1 MSTLLYVDKMIS
13 KKRKANELENEYVS
27 DPFKSQVVSKWLS
40 MCPELKDHQDA
51 TIRLCKENNDYTFT
65 IANVGVVHITP
76 DELYAI
82 QDGKRVPLTTRE
94 LSGQTDSGGR
104 TKVGGDTIHR
114 AGPRLW
120 AHI

>member
-82 QDGKRVPLTTRE
+82 QDGKRVPLSTNTVPPPLYRFINGISSF
-94 LSGQTDSGGR
+94 LASS
-104 TKVGGDTIHR
+104 VY
-114 AGPRLW
+114 
-120 AHI
+120 